1 MLADGLVELPETMAL
16 RPFCQ
21 QVDHLAA
28 AFGNPV
34 DGKVVVHESEHL
46 DALSHTVLLG
56 IAANHLH
63 GFLLAF
69 RDSGRGHLNAVN
81 IQVAQQHSG
90 NDKLLVRQETYA

>member
-1 MLADGLVELPETMAL
+1 MLADGLVKLSETMAL

-21 QVDHLAA
+21 QVDYLAT

-34 DGKVVVHESEHL
+34 DGKVVVNESEHL
-46 DALSHTVLLG
+46 YALCHPVLLG

-81 IQVAQQHSG
+81 IQVAQQHAG
-90 NDKLLVRQETYA
+90 YDQLFVRQETYA